1 MQRLLFESS
10 PLLIF
15 LCAAVAIGYAFILY
29 RSKHTW
35 SKRVNQILFG
45 LRTALVFFLA
55 ILLLGPVLKLI
66 TNQFEKPNWVFLI
79 DSSSSVAEV
88 IDSTARLQLV
98 NQINNARTSLQKQ
111 GFDVKSKDLQGNDLT
126 EIAYAAKTSD
136 LNKGI
141 QNIIQ
146 EYEGRNLAGIILVSD
161 GIYNS
166 GLSPLYTPVRM
177 PVFSV
182 GIGDTLARV
191 DLVLKNVAYNKIAY
205 QGNKFPVRAQV
216 LVQGMQNEEIV
227 VSVLKGG
234 KVLTTLQKNS
244 ESKSLIDFDF
254 QLDATEKGIQRYDIS
269 VKPNRLETNH
279 RNNFSSIFIDVV
291 EGRKKIV
298 LIAPAPH
305 PDIKALKTVVEKN
318 SNYEL
323 IVHIPG
329 VAEADR
335 AVLTP
340 GNAELYIFHQAID
353 QAGRTTPLFSS
364 LYKSESSVMVMIGGN
379 TNLRQLAGY
388 EVPIQFESVSGQWD
402 NVTPVI
408 NPNFRD
414 FGFSENSNGVFARYP
429 PIDVPFGK
437 FSYPSNAQV
446 ILYQRIGSVTTDRPL
461 LLTWPDGNRKL
472 AVLIGEGLW
481 RWRLNEFADNG
492 NTQMFDELFSKLIQ
506 YLSTLE
512 EKRKFRSYPLQ
523 NEFSNAEPA
532 VIESQVY
539 NDLYELVYGNTIR
552 LEIRNEQGE
561 VSTYS

>member
-1 MQRLLFESS
+1 M
-10 PLLIF
+10 
-15 LCAAVAIGYAFILY
+15 
-29 RSKHTW
+29 
-35 SKRVNQILFG
+35 
-45 LRTALVFFLA
+45 
-55 ILLLGPVLKLI
+55 
-66 TNQFEKPNWVFLI
+66 
-79 DSSSSVAEV
+79 AEV

-335 AVLTP
+335 EVLTP
-340 GNAELYIFHQAID
+340 GNAELYIFQQVID

-364 LYKSESSVMVMIGGN
+364 LYKSESSVMMMIGGN

-512 EKRKFRSYPLQ
+512 EKQNSEAILCRMNFRMP
-523 NEFSNAEPA
+523 NRP
-532 VIESQVY
+532 
-539 NDLYELVYGNTIR
+539 
-552 LEIRNEQGE
+552 
-561 VSTYS
+561 